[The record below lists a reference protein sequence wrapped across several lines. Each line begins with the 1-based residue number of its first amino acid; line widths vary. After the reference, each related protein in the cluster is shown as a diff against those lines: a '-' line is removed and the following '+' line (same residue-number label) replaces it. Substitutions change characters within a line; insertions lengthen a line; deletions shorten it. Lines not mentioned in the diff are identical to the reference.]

1 MVQEKYALHNCFSHI
16 AHEQVTPDLL
26 HELEDF
32 NFWSY
37 FDLLHRDIIAQR
49 HDEADQWPF
58 LLTWRTEVQSCFRF
72 FQDHPSKTQDHLL
85 NSLNHGFYVT
95 EVAPTHIRISEQLE
109 ALLAF
114 SESDIPLLQKLGIIH
129 DSELAELVFMMR
141 ICNPDF
147 RRKHECVFI
156 SFSQGHNTLARAC
169 IQVLGDGSPTL
180 HRDIHVYTYS
190 LEYCLVHVAQAPHT
204 ADLIIELGEIL
215 EFDRSNRWK
224 EFSKTLVGSYTLERI
239 ISWLEVYL

>member
-141 ICNPDF
+141 ISKDTI
-147 RRKHECVFI
+147 RW
-156 SFSQGHNTLARAC
+156 QGHASRFWVMGVPHC
-169 IQVLGDGSPTL
+169 IEISMFIPIPWNIVLCMWLKLLT
-180 HRDIHVYTYS
+180 
-190 LEYCLVHVAQAPHT
+190 Q
-204 ADLIIELGEIL
+204 LIL
-215 EFDRSNRWK
+215 
-224 EFSKTLVGSYTLERI
+224 
-239 ISWLEVYL
+239 